1 MILLQNIQGND
12 LSEYEI
18 TTFDYKKYTDDK
30 INYNYLYHISL

>member
-18 TTFDYKKYTDDK
+18 TKFDCKKYTDDRT
-30 INYNYLYHISL
+30 NYNIQLLHST